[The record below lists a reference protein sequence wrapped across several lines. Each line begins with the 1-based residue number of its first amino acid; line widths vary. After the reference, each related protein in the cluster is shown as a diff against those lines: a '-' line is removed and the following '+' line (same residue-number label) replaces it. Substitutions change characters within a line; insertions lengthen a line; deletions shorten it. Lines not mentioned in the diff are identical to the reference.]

1 VWFESGAQQLHLG
14 VEEPFA
20 PARKAHPA
28 LRVRDVE
35 TLESLAKR
43 LGDVRWDSDLPGF
56 RRFYT
61 DDPFGNRLELLAPF
75 PAPGSGAG
83 TTPLTVQSAHS
94 GHRSAGA
101 PLGGGEG

>member
-1 VWFESGAQQLHLG
+1 MVEGLDHVQLACPKGGEPQAREFYG
-14 VEEPFA
+14 VA
-20 PARKAHPA
+20 A
-28 LRVRDVE
+28 LE
-35 TLESLAKR
+35 ALAER

-56 RRFYT
+56 RRFYV
-61 DDPFGNRLELLAPF
+61 DDPFGNRLELLARF